1 MTDVSIC
8 SVGSEITAG
17 DQVDANAAWL
27 SQRLRELGL
36 DVPYHLAVGDD
47 LDGIGEGLRWLIDRS
62 DAVMVGGGLGPT
74 HDDVTREAVAA
85 VAGVALE
92 SRPELEED
100 IIGRFA
106 ELGVRMPPD
115 NLRQAQLPAGAVGY
129 PPVGTAPGF
138 RLDVERS
145 GGGTCTL
152 HVLPGVPWEM
162 RALYERDVV
171 PALMAAFGATASVTR
186 VVHVTGLGESAA
198 AERLAPVIEA
208 HVDDERLVV
217 SFLATG
223 EEIQVR
229 VTAGGADPDEARAR
243 SQPVVDEVRRLLG
256 PAVAGVDTTSIE
268 QALAELLRARDQTV
282 AFAESATAGGISA
295 RMARVPGASD
305 VLRGG
310 VAVYATDAKRDVL
323 GIDQTL
329 LDEHGPVSEAVTREL
344 AVRVR
349 ELFTSDWGVAVTGVA
364 GPGTQDGLDIGTVVW
379 AVAGPDGEVTVRRGR
394 FTGDRE
400 AIQRRLGSAALE
412 ALRRRL
418 TAT

>member
-27 SQRLRELGL
+27 SQRLREVGL
-36 DVPYHLAVGDD
+36 EVTYHLAVGDD
-47 LDGIGEGLRWLIDRS
+47 LEELATGLRWLVDRS
-62 DAVMVGGGLGPT
+62 DAVIVGGGLGPT
-74 HDDVTREAVAA
+74 HDDLTREAVAA

-92 SRPELEED
+92 PRPELEED

-138 RLDVERS
+138 RLDVERT
-145 GGGTCTL
+145 GGGTCVL
-152 HVLPGVPWEM
+152 HVLPGVPWEQ
-162 RALYERDVV
+162 RALYDRDVV
-171 PALMAAFGATASVTR
+171 PGLIDGFGATASVTR
-186 VVHVTGLGESAA
+186 VIHVTGLGESSA

-208 HVDDERLVV
+208 HADDERFAV

-223 EEIQVR
+223 EEVQVR
-229 VTAGGADPDEARAR
+229 VTAGGADPDAARAR
-243 SQPVVDEVRRLLG
+243 TEPVVEEIRRLLG

-268 QALAELLRARDQTV
+268 QALASLLRERDETV

-310 VAVYATDAKRDVL
+310 VAVYATEAKHDVL
-323 GIDQTL
+323 GVPQDL
-329 LDEHGPVSEAVTREL
+329 LDEHGPVSEPVTREL
-344 AVRVR
+344 AARVR
-349 ELFTSDWGVAVTGVA
+349 ELFSSDWGVAVTGVA
-364 GPGTQDGLDIGTVVW
+364 GPGTQNGLDIGTVIW

-394 FTGDRE
+394 FPGDRE

-418 TAT
+418 TAA

>member
-47 LDGIGEGLRWLIDRS
+47 LDRIGEGLRWLIDRS

-74 HDDVTREAVAA
+74 HDDLTREAVAA

-229 VTAGGADPDEARAR
+229 VTAGGADPEEARAR

-268 QALAELLRARDQTV
+268 QALAELLRDRGQTV

-323 GIDQTL
+323 GIDQAL
-329 LDEHGPVSEAVTREL
+329 LDEHGPVSEPVTREL

-364 GPGTQDGLDIGTVVW
+364 GPGTQNGLDIGTVVW

-394 FTGDRE
+394 FPGDRE